1 MCGTCTN
8 FVSRFSPIKYFTNKR
23 RPKWTRVN
31 VALTGC
37 KPDPPYAA
45 YRRRNDKRGRVI
57 KKWMNRSSYCP
68 VFMRSQ
74 VPSNVGLQELAM
86 FSVMDWVS
94 LVVEAQGESFRIQ
107 LFWTIKC
114 SSTRASCTTRSQLNS
129 TCFQVE
135 IDEYQNYDKALGA
148 LTEAYKCM
156 AKAKTKN
163 PTDQEEKVAYLKQRI
178 GFLKKFV
185 QARR

>member
-1 MCGTCTN
+1 
-8 FVSRFSPIKYFTNKR
+8 
-23 RPKWTRVN
+23 
-31 VALTGC
+31 
-37 KPDPPYAA
+37 
-45 YRRRNDKRGRVI
+45 
-57 KKWMNRSSYCP
+57 
-68 VFMRSQ
+68 
-74 VPSNVGLQELAM
+74 M
-86 FSVMDWVS
+86 FSVMDWVP
-94 LVVEAQGESFRIQ
+94 LVVEAQGESFCIQ
-107 LFWTIKC
+107 LCWTIKC
-114 SSTRASCTTRSQLNS
+114 SSTWDSCTTQSQLNFA
-129 TCFQVE
+129 CFQVE

>member
-1 MCGTCTN
+1 ML
-8 FVSRFSPIKYFTNKR
+8 FQDPSHVSS
-23 RPKWTRVN
+23 
-31 VALTGC
+31 
-37 KPDPPYAA
+37 
-45 YRRRNDKRGRVI
+45 
-57 KKWMNRSSYCP
+57 
-68 VFMRSQ
+68 
-74 VPSNVGLQELAM
+74 QELAM
-86 FSVMDWVS
+86 FSVMNWVS
-94 LVVEAQGESFRIQ
+94 LEVEAQGESFHIQ
-107 LFWTIKC
+107 LFWAMKC
-114 SSTRASCTTRSQLNS
+114 SSTWDSCTTQPELNS
-129 TCFQVE
+129 ACFQVE

>member
-1 MCGTCTN
+1 M
-8 FVSRFSPIKYFTNKR
+8 
-23 RPKWTRVN
+23 
-31 VALTGC
+31 L
-37 KPDPPYAA
+37 
-45 YRRRNDKRGRVI
+45 
-57 KKWMNRSSYCP
+57 
-68 VFMRSQ
+68 SQ
-74 VPSNVGLQELAM
+74 VPSNVGLQELAI
-86 FSVMDWVS
+86 FPVMEWVS
-94 LVVEAQGESFRIQ
+94 LVVEAQGEYFRIQ

-114 SSTRASCTTRSQLNS
+114 SSTRASCTNRSQLNS

-163 PTDQEEKVAYLKQRI
+163 PTDQEEKVAYLKQRV